1 MANYIDVEME
11 KSKDHNTTP
20 FKVDEDILTQAYLY
34 LKNYAYYEN
43 MNFFL
48 KQRIAEFEGD
58 VFEKKIEKL
67 STEFN
72 KRGFTSNSFFKECL
86 KSIDF
91 HVLPKSILTLEE
103 KDVDQDDQNKG
114 LYISNI
120 SRSSEYR
127 VCKVN
132 YFVNACIELHIIEFL
147 WCLIVGPILEEDLS
161 EHCYGNR
168 MDEATKNFRF
178 RRNAGQY
185 RRLFKYF
192 YKQYS
197 SWRDR
202 GISIACK
209 IHENNQDV
217 ALLSLDLKSYFYSVN
232 LDFGKI
238 DDKIKEAFGEE
249 GDLSEIAS
257 KLNNAL
263 KEIFSRYR
271 DQLSPD
277 LKLTHSECNK
287 NLGLPIGFA
296 SSAILSNWYL
306 RNFDK
311 DVVAKARPDYYG
323 RYVDDIIMVFRNPE
337 TFIMDKSPI
346 IAFVDRFLGEI
357 FKRCDDHSTKKDF
370 YIKVDDNEISIQQ
383 EKLIFYLL
391 DKEHPRALLE
401 VFRKELQERS
411 SAFRFLPSDDIDGEL
426 DRFAYEILYNGSHN
440 KLRSIT
446 DILENETELVSYLTK
461 QIILHRLCKI
471 DKKNY
476 VVPQLKRFFKGKNA
490 LRFNRL
496 WEKVYQYAVVIK
508 DYNFIQ
514 DFYDSLNQEID
525 KAGVYVDAEGDSQET
540 SKNPNLSTNM
550 KDSLTR
556 YNLISLGLSIAL
568 VNKDFLTHWP
578 RSKYNSPRNR
588 SSFSKLIK
596 DDDFLNMVKTFR
608 ESNLIRHHLVAWPM
622 ANYTSFTGDL
632 TDEPK
637 FDIPQLDE
645 QEQKRIC
652 EKIKRS
658 PRFIHFDEM
667 QVFCLRVSLSS
678 HRENS
683 VYRWQ
688 TIFQRVYKEKFDDTS
703 TEISEDDSSRRPIK
717 DYSEL
722 LKEFLNEEFSQATD
736 SNLCQERLINDIE
749 IENKSKIPEKKV
761 RIALANIKVKMSSIE
776 NAIRKDRE
784 PNVNF
789 ERQKDLYE
797 ILNSAVRDNAGI
809 LVMPELSIPVSWLPF
824 MVAHSRKHQQVMI
837 FGLEHWEMCGT
848 VYNLLVELLPFKVSE
863 KYRSCF
869 ITARIKNHYAPKEV
883 TLIQSIRLTHPNVDH
898 YSYYNKIKW
907 RGITFAS
914 YNCFELS
921 DIEHRA
927 LLRSQIDILF
937 SCSYNKDVNYYQSII
952 ESTIRDLHCYV
963 IYSNSSDFGGSCVLQ
978 PAKTE
983 EKTMLYMKGGENPSI
998 MVAEVNVAAL
1008 RDFHYKPTHNINHT
1022 FKPLPPGFDSEN
1034 E

>member
-1 MANYIDVEME
+1 ME
-11 KSKDHNTTP
+11 KCKDHNTTP

-48 KQRIAEFEGD
+48 KLRIAEFEGD

-72 KRGFTSNSFFKECL
+72 KRRFTSNSFFKECL

-103 KDVDQDDQNKG
+103 KDRDGQNNG

-132 YFVNACIELHIIEFL
+132 YFINACIELHIIEFL

-178 RRNAGQY
+178 RRNAGQS

-202 GISIACK
+202 GISIACE

-217 ALLSLDLKSYFYSVN
+217 ALLSLDLKSYFYSVD

-238 DDKIKEAFGEE
+238 DDKIKESLGED
-249 GDLSEIAS
+249 GHTSEIAS

-263 KEIFSRYR
+263 KEMFSRYR
-271 DQLSPD
+271 DLLSSH
-277 LKLTHSECNK
+277 LKSTHSRCHE

-323 RYVDDIIMVFRNPE
+323 RYVDDIIMVFRNPG
-337 TFIMDKSPI
+337 TFIPGQFPI
-346 IAFVDRFLGEI
+346 NAFVDRFLGEI
-357 FKRCDDHSTKKDF
+357 LKRPNDQSKKKYF

-426 DRFAYEILYNGSHN
+426 DRFAYEILYHGSHN

-471 DKKNY
+471 DQKNY

-514 DFYDSLNQEID
+514 DFYDSLSQEID
-525 KAGVYVDAEGDSQET
+525 KAGVYVDAEGDSQEI

-556 YNLISLGLSIAL
+556 YNNISLGLSIAL
-568 VNKDFLTHWP
+568 VNEDLLTHWP
-578 RSKYNSPRNR
+578 RRNYNNPRNR
-588 SSFSKLIK
+588 SSFVELIK
-596 DDDFLNMVKTFR
+596 DDGFLNMVKTFR

-632 TDEPK
+632 TDESK
-637 FDIPQLDE
+637 YDIPQLDE

-667 QVFCLRVSLSS
+667 QVFCLRLSLS
-678 HRENS
+678 NQVDNT
-683 VYRWQ
+683 VYKWQ
-688 TIFQRVYKEKFDDTS
+688 KLFQRQYEKNLSDSSIERSD
-703 TEISEDDSSRRPIK
+703 DDSQTQIL
-717 DYSEL
+717 DYCEL
-722 LKEFLNEEFSQATD
+722 LEALINEENFSASDANHCKRTPLNEIVIQ
-736 SNLCQERLINDIE
+736 
-749 IENKSKIPEKKV
+749 NKSKIPEKKI
-761 RIALANIKVKMSSIE
+761 RIALANIKIKMSSIE
-776 NAIRKDRE
+776 NAIRKDRK
-784 PNVNF
+784 PNVSF

-797 ILNSAVRDNAGI
+797 ILNSAVRENADL

-824 MVAHSRKHQQVMI
+824 MVAHSRKHHQAMI

-869 ITARIKNHYAPKEV
+869 IAARIKNHYAPKEV
-883 TLIQSIRLTHPNVDH
+883 NLIQSIRLTHPNVDH

-921 DIEHRA
+921 DIKHRA
-927 LLRSQIDILF
+927 LLRDKIDILF
-937 SCSYNKDVNYYQSII
+937 SCSYNKDVNYYQSIL

-963 IYSNSSDFGGSCVLQ
+963 VYSNSADFGGSCVMQ

-983 EKTMLYMKGGENPSI
+983 EKTMLYMKGGQNPSI
-998 MVAEVNVAAL
+998 MVAEVDVAAL
-1008 RDFHYKPTHNINHT
+1008 RDFHYKSTQNINHS
-1022 FKPLPPGFDSEN
+1022 FKPLPPGFHSEN